1 MQPDKFDEDA
11 YEAMT
16 AAMDAMIK
24 AAEWVAIRPRQFIDR
39 RMRLTR
45 ESGIVRQ
52 SVRAFRG
59 QIVRR
64 GEDGKAEYDHCGH
77 AHNKLKVA
85 RQCAEREARR
95 RNRELKKQAT

>member
-1 MQPDKFDEDA
+1 MLKRDPTEW
-11 YEAMT
+11 T
-16 AAMDAMIK
+16 AIH
-24 AAEWVAIRPRQFIDR
+24 PRQFIDR

-64 GEDGKAEYDHCGH
+64 GEDGQAEYDHCGH
-77 AHNKLKVA
+77 AHNKPKVA